1 MQQEGHSFEALLEV
15 LALIVFFMF
24 MRGFA
29 TAVINNLFFTN
40 INIFFTNIYF
50 NIFSPVAVILFWYQN
65 SDSYLDNIED
75 KLLKLEDFSIT
86 YNITSSNI
94 VSIASS
100 DSAWDFSEEYRLM
113 VQILAGTKFCG
124 SLSSFNLLMLLWLTI

>member
-24 MRGFA
+24 MGGFA

-40 INIFFTNIYF
+40 INIFLLIFASIF
-50 NIFSPVAVILFWYQN
+50 FSPVAVILFWYQN
-65 SDSYLDNIED
+65 SDSNLDDIED
-75 KLLKLEDFSIT
+75 KLLELEDFSIT

-100 DSAWDFSEEYRLM
+100 DSAWDFSEVYRLM
-113 VQILAGTKFCG
+113 V
-124 SLSSFNLLMLLWLTI
+124 